1 MTRWKRPLLFG
12 ALAVLARALA
22 GCKAGFNAP
31 TLEYHPAAFGAYA
44 SKNGVSISNAFVLGP
59 SPSGSEVAGGR
70 AGVFLA
76 ISSQDGDKL
85 VSASAPGTASA
96 VQILEDRS
104 AQLPAVGSANLTG
117 PVPQVVMT
125 GLANPLQGGELVKLN
140 LTFAEAGTIAMTVP
154 VQPKAY
160 EYATFSPPGHPVA
173 GGDQEKEGRRRHRP
187 APRRAPRPRP
197 RRNRGSRPGPFGI
210 ISGGSGGRLELVP

>member
-1 MTRWKRPLLFG
+1 MTRWKHRMLFG
-12 ALAVLARALA
+12 ALAVLAPALA
-22 GCKAGFNAP
+22 GCEAGFNAP

-44 SKNGVSISNAFVLGP
+44 SKNGVSIANAFVLGP
-59 SPSGSEVAGGR
+59 SPSGPEVAGGR

-96 VQILEDRS
+96 VQILGGPVRV
-104 AQLPAVGSANLTG
+104 PAVGSANLTG

-125 GLANPLQGGELVKLN
+125 GLANPLRGGELVKLN

-160 EYATFSPPGHPVA
+160 EYATFSPPA
-173 GGDQEKEGRRRHRP
+173 TASP
-187 APRRAPRPRP
+187 AATKKRKAKASP
-197 RRNRGSRPGPFGI
+197 GSTASPTATPT
-210 ISGGSGGRLELVP
+210 P